1 MPGPVVIVGG
11 GVGGL
16 AAAIAL
22 KQAGFTPAVFERAP
36 ELREVGAGITLWTN
50 AVKVLRKLGAGPAV
64 EANAVPLTRSEL
76 RTWRGRLIAATD
88 FGPIGDRL
96 GAPTV
101 GIHRADLQ
109 SALRDVLG
117 VEHLTL
123 GAECVG
129 FEQDEAGV
137 TARFTDG
144 RTARGDVLIGADG
157 LRSAVRRQL
166 LGDAKPR
173 YSGYTAWRGVGRID
187 RPEVPLGT
195 TLLAVGRGSQF
206 GYLPI
211 GGGRTYWF
219 ATANI
224 PEGQTDPPG
233 WTKAGLLERFADWY
247 APLPVVI
254 EATDESAILRNDIV
268 DRPPVTAWGY
278 SRATLLGDAAH
289 PTTPNLGQGGC
300 MAIEDA
306 AVLARCLSA
315 AADPAG
321 GLREYERQRYRRT
334 ATITNTSWQLGKVF
348 ALEGRLACWLRDQ
361 FFGTFR
367 GLTVRL
373 TEKLIGYEP

>member
-1 MPGPVVIVGG
+1 MPGTVVIVGG
-11 GVGGL
+11 GIGGL

-22 KQAGFTPAVFERAP
+22 KQVGFTPAVFERAP

-64 EANAVPLTRSEL
+64 EAKAVPLTRSEL
-76 RTWRGRLIAATD
+76 RTWRGRLLAGTD
-88 FGPIGDRL
+88 FGRIGERL

-101 GIHRADLQ
+101 GVHRADLQ
-109 SALRDVLG
+109 RALLDVLG
-117 VEHLTL
+117 AEHLTL

-129 FEQDEAGV
+129 FAQDAAGV
-137 TARFTDG
+137 TARFADG
-144 RTARGDVLIGADG
+144 REARGDILVGADG

-166 LGDAKPR
+166 LGDVKPR

-219 ATANI
+219 ATANV
-224 PEGQTDPPG
+224 PEGQSDPPG
-233 WTKAGLLERFADWY
+233 RTKAGLLERFGDWY

-268 DRPPVTAWGY
+268 DRPPVTTWGNG
-278 SRATLLGDAAH
+278 RVTLLGDGAH

-306 AVLARCLSA
+306 LVLARCLSA
-315 AADPAG
+315 AADPAA
-321 GLREYERQRYRRT
+321 GLRAYEAQRFRRT
-334 ATITNTSWQLGKVF
+334 ATITKTSWQLGKVF
-348 ALEGRLACWLRDQ
+348 ALEGRFACWVRDR
-361 FFGTFR
+361 FFGAFP
-367 GLTVRL
+367 GLTVRQ
-373 TEKLIGYEP
+373 TEKLIGYET